1 MAWKRHSYG
10 GKAEGR
16 EGLWGS
22 GGSVDIHFLS
32 IFFFFLQ
39 NKKQGGTFM
48 VVQRLGLWNWL
59 DPWLG
64 GTK

>member
-22 GGSVDIHFLS
+22 GGLWTFTFYR
-32 IFFFFLQ
+32 FFFFLQ

>member
-1 MAWKRHSYG
+1 MGQWGVCGHS
-10 GKAEGR
+10 
-16 EGLWGS
+16 
-22 GGSVDIHFLS
+22 LS
-32 IFFFFLQ
+32 INFFFLQ